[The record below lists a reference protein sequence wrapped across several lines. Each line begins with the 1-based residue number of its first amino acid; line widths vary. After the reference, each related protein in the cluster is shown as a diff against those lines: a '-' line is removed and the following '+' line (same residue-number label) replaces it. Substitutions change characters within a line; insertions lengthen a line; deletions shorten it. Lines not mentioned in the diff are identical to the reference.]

1 MSYFDITSKSLAPN
15 EKARTKTLKIGADIL
30 SIHANLKN
38 INSGILKVYQSQ
50 NNKLFETDNDV
61 FDVSGGKNHK
71 QVPVK
76 GRYAY
81 IEFEN
86 GDQTNEIILSGKLSD
101 ENVSVGVTY
110 QDCLMY
116 ARKDNGVVQNLKI
129 DNDGKLLVS
138 SSGGGSDVNVTNFPA
153 IQDVSGSVSV
163 NNFPETQDTRDVSA
177 VELLSYI
184 RDNVFSIDEHL
195 TTYAKSTLHLD
206 HETQGTTTWGDSTL
220 PWLVPAN
227 GEQGWQYINSTA
239 GGAQL
244 YYYANTDLVNGGA
257 ETNIQ
262 LGSVSGQYFL
272 ANNKLITTVYQSKF
286 LLGIYTKPQFD
297 GNDAQPWYRSR
308 KVWTVGN
315 NKVVSK
321 GVDYLFYRGSSP
333 ADVYPEHQLIEMTLA
348 STNGPCSDTEIVQF
362 MGVNVDSSAEEDA
375 FNGVVKMAGFSSTSG
390 EHREVV
396 FDNSREKEANDAIKQ
411 LSFIDDGY
419 GNKELRVLVRN
430 PSDIGVSVNN
440 QPTVGL
446 AAFTSVGITEGSV
459 VGLASGSQVALV
471 SGTEVALASGTTV
484 GVSGDVTITSATA
497 LSVTETAPITG
508 FALETTQQD
517 VYARL
522 HDVTGNVGITGSVQT
537 HCFASSNGTD
547 WHHLA
552 SDANG
557 RIITLSRTHDG
568 LGNDI
573 TSTVN
578 GAKRG
583 LDVSLIDEVVV
594 TKSYNVNTVANNVS
608 VTGPQQIGTAV
619 EIGGFQNI
627 GVQIDIASV
636 SSPANIYMEFS
647 IDNNQ
652 YVRFSSDMTTSYYAM
667 SAMAQQIGGIKV
679 SNSPF
684 RYIRLYADT
693 GLAAT
698 GCTIKVITK

>member
-1 MSYFDITSKSLAPN
+1 MTTIKSFDIESRDFQYVKSNGNGLIMDLSSFSFTDGALN
-15 EKARTKTLKIGADIL
+15 TYTVNSSNSTGGNSNVFVTNQLSGFALDNTVQLTNTKLDSL
-30 SIHANLKN
+30 NLVATAS
-38 INSGILKVYQSQ
+38 NSGVIAAINGANTTIIAG
-50 NNKLFETDNDV
+50 NNT
-61 FDVSGGKNHK
+61 
-71 QVPVK
+71 
-76 GRYAY
+76 
-81 IEFEN
+81 
-86 GDQTNEIILSGKLSD
+86 LS
-101 ENVSVGVTY
+101 
-110 QDCLMY
+110 
-116 ARKDNGVVQNLKI
+116 
-129 DNDGKLLVS
+129 
-138 SSGGGSDVNVTNFPA
+138 
-153 IQDVSGSVSV
+153 
-163 NNFPETQDTRDVSA
+163 
-177 VELLSYI
+177 
-184 RDNVFSIDEHL
+184 SIDGHL

-206 HETQGTTTWGDSTL
+206 HETQGATTWGDSTL

-239 GGAQL
+239 GPAQL

-257 ETNIQ
+257 ESNIQ

-286 LLGIYTKPQFD
+286 LLGIYTKPQYD

-308 KVWTVGN
+308 LVWTVGN

-321 GVDYLFYRGSSP
+321 GVDYLFYKGSSP

-348 STNGPCSDTEIVQF
+348 TINGPCSDTEIVQF
-362 MGVNVDSSAEEDA
+362 MSVNVDSSAQQDA
-375 FNGVVKMAGFSSTSG
+375 FNGVIKMAGFSTSG
-390 EHREVV
+390 AVAEHREVV
-396 FDNSREKEANDAIKQ
+396 FDNSREKEANDAVKQ

-446 AAFTSVGITEGSV
+446 AAFTSVGITAGSEI
-459 VGLASGSQVALV
+459 GLASGAQVALV
-471 SGTEVALASGTTV
+471 AGTEVSLASGTTV
-484 GVSGDVTITSATA
+484 AVSGDVAITSATA

-522 HDVTGNVGITGSVQT
+522 HDVTGNVGITGNVQT
-537 HCFASSNGTD
+537 HCFASSNGIE

-557 RIITLSRTHDG
+557 RCITLSRTHDG

-578 GAKRG
+578 GVKRG

-594 TKSYNVNTVANNVS
+594 TKSYNTNTIANNVS
-608 VTGPQQIGTAV
+608 ITGPQQIGTAV

-693 GLAAT
+693 GLSAT